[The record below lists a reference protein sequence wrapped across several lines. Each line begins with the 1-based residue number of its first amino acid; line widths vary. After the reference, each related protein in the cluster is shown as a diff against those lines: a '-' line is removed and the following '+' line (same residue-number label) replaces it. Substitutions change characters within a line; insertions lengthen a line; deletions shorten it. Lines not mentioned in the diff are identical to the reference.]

1 MPEQLGGRSDLAA
14 ALTVLRVLRGVE
26 QEDLANTSGISYAKL
41 LKIEQGRRR
50 PRPSDLQALLAAL
63 GADSALLEEMLDMVR
78 RVRRG
83 PFGGEAEGSTGAAV
97 VRGLGGVPISD
108 LKAHLRA
115 TFDATGAQVSPV
127 PVAESRRRAPALWA
141 RLAAYSHAARCA
153 LVQESGEFQEV
164 GLCEL
169 LCEHSIEAAADNA
182 KRARLLAELA
192 VIASKHLREENGFRQ
207 RVEGFCRTH
216 LANALRVGGTLPAAA
231 EEFDHAAQLWQSGA
245 GHDSGLLNEAWILH
259 LEASLRRD
267 QGDPSRALTLLDRAL
282 AIDRW
287 DTVPA
292 LLIAKSTALEGLGD
306 IAGAIAV
313 LRQAAPLLDG
323 ERDVRELFAIRVN
336 LAFHLCHLGQ
346 HRTAEQA
353 LPEIRR
359 LSLRLGNCLDELRL
373 GWLEARVA
381 AGLGRTDEAIAGLE
395 GVRAG
400 FERQQIL
407 YDVAL
412 VTVEIAELHASQGRT
427 AEVKALVRKSAPV
440 FEAQGVHREA
450 QRALALFRRAVEE
463 ERVTIDLVRGI
474 LAYLERARRNPQLRY
489 EEAD

>member
-26 QEDLANTSGISYAKL
+26 QEDLAKTSGISYAKL

-50 PRPSDLQALLAAL
+50 PRTSDLQALLPAL
-63 GADSALLEEMLDMVR
+63 GADPALLEEMLDMVR

-83 PFGGEAEGSTGAAV
+83 PSGGEAEGSTGAAV

-108 LKAHLRA
+108 LKAHLRG
-115 TFDATGAQVSPV
+115 TFDATGARVSPV

-141 RLAAYSHAARCA
+141 RLAGYSHAARCA
-153 LVQESGEFQEV
+153 LVQESGEFQDV

-169 LCEHSIEAAADNA
+169 LCDLSVEAAAD
-182 KRARLLAELA
+182 KVQRARLLAELA
-192 VIASKHLREENGFRQ
+192 VLASVQLQSDSGFRR
-207 RVEGFCRTH
+207 RVEGFCRMH
-216 LANALRVGGTLPAAA
+216 LANAYRVGGSLPEAS
-231 EEFDHAAQLWQSGA
+231 EEFARGAELWHSGA
-245 GHDSGLLNEAWILH
+245 TADPGLLNETRPLQI
-259 LEASLRRD
+259 EAALRRD
-267 QGDPSRALTLLDRAL
+267 QGNVSACLTLLDRAL

-287 DTVPA
+287 GKASA

-306 IAGAIAV
+306 SAGAIAV

-323 ERDVRELFAIRVN
+323 ERDVRELFAVRVN
-336 LAFHLCHLGQ
+336 LAFHLCRLGK

-353 LPEIRR
+353 LSEIRR
-359 LSLRLGNCLDELRL
+359 LSLRLGNCLDELRV

-395 GVRAG
+395 RVRAG
-400 FERQQIL
+400 FERQQIP

-427 AEVKALVRKSAPV
+427 AEVKALVREAAPV

-489 EEAD
+489 EEAG

>member
-26 QEDLANTSGISYAKL
+26 QEDLAKASGISYARL

-50 PRPSDLQALLAAL
+50 PRPSDLQALLTAL
-63 GADSALLEEMLDMVR
+63 GANSPLLEEMLDMVR
-78 RVRRG
+78 KVRRD
-83 PFGGEAEGSTGAAV
+83 PSGGEAEGSTGAAV

-115 TFDATGAQVSPV
+115 TLDATGARSCPV
-127 PVAESRRRAPALWA
+127 PLAESRRRAPALWA

-153 LVQESGEFQEV
+153 LIQESSEFQEV

-169 LCEHSIEAAADNA
+169 LCELSVEAAADNA

-207 RVEGFCRTH
+207 RVEGFCRAH

-231 EEFDHAAQLWQSGA
+231 EEFDHAAELWQSA
-245 GHDSGLLNEAWILH
+245 ADHDSGLLNETRILQV
-259 LEASLRRD
+259 EASLRRD
-267 QGDPSRALTLLDRAL
+267 QGNVSACLTLLDRAL
-282 AIDRW
+282 AVDRW
-287 DTVPA
+287 GTAPA

-306 IAGAIAV
+306 IAGAIAALRDAAAV
-313 LRQAAPLLDG
+313 LHGKRDTRQFWLVNL
-323 ERDVRELFAIRVN
+323 N

-346 HRTAEQA
+346 HRAAEQA
-353 LPEIRR
+353 LPEIRA
-359 LSLRLGNCLDELRL
+359 LSLRLGNRLDELRL

-381 AGLGRTDEAIAGLE
+381 AGLGRTDQAIAGFE

-400 FERQQIL
+400 FERQQIA

-489 EEAD
+489 EEAG